1 MLKKIKDL
9 ALKDLFLTSFVIYC
23 SGWFGLVFY
32 LIISSFFVDGSYKS
46 RMTGEMISDPSKI
59 IEQIV
64 FFGIVIFP
72 LMTLLALINIKM
84 SINKI
89 EKRLVK

>member
-9 ALKDLFLTSFVIYC
+9 ALKDLFLTSFVIYF

-32 LIISSFFVDGSYKS
+32 SIINSFFVDGSYKS
-46 RMTGEMISDPSKI
+46 RTGEMISDPSKI
-59 IEQIV
+59 FEQIII
-64 FFGIVIFP
+64 FGIIIFP
-72 LMTLLALINIKM
+72 LMALMGLISIKI
-84 SINKI
+84 SLNRI